1 MHFGKKWINWIR
13 ACLSSASISVLVNES
28 PTEEFALD
36 RGICQGDPISPYLFI
51 IVAEGLSALIKSAID
66 TSLFKGIE
74 VGKDKVLVSH
84 LQYADDTILFGEWK
98 EMASDSGVGLAIFLF
113 HILDC

>member
-36 RGICQGDPISPYLFI
+36 R
-51 IVAEGLSALIKSAID
+51 AEGLSALIKSAID